1 MPAKQQVKQ
10 EDVKQEEVV
19 AVSTSAAETSTTM
32 TVEEAK
38 EEALRQVEF
47 YFHDSN
53 LPFDKFLFTL
63 TRKDPEGWVS
73 IATIASFK
81 RMHAIKNLLGL
92 DGIAEVLRGSKELLD
107 VSEDGANVRR
117 RKELVPVKDA
127 FDRSIYAKGFGEETE
142 TLQKD
147 LESFFNTFGKVN
159 SVRMRRDMEAA
170 TKTKPFKGSVFVEF
184 ADMDDRNKF
193 LSQAA
198 QKDPEQD
205 GGKGVSFQDKELV
218 VMSKDAYVKMKMEE
232 KGIDPSNNK
241 INRGSNAPKKFNAF
255 KEMNKRE
262 GGRAGDRKQQED
274 DKPNRSDPLEFE
286 YNGKQLTTRPDG
298 TVDPDAVEFPPKSV
312 LKFTGA
318 GEGGSWKD
326 LKDTLVTVHPTSF
339 VEFPAGA
346 VEGAVGFKEP
356 LSDEKLAEIK
366 SKNITVG
373 GKVVQ
378 FSRVDE
384 ETAKK
389 FYIERANFR
398 ASFMLDRRE
407 QDSQRGGD
415 RRGNGGYGRG
425 GRGGGGRGGGGRG
438 GGGRGG
444 GGRGGKFGRGGGGG
458 RGDGF
463 GSAGGDKR
471 KRDNDSSNDNRDDG
485 APPAIGKK
493 VKTEE

>member
-1 MPAKQQVKQ
+1 MSAEQIKQ
-10 EDVKQEEVV
+10 EVKQEEV
-19 AVSTSAAETSTTM
+19 APAASTSAPETSTTTTM

-38 EEALRQVEF
+38 DEALRQVEF

-63 TRKDPEGWVS
+63 TRKDPEGWVP

-81 RMHAIKNLLGL
+81 RMRTIKELLGL
-92 DGIAEVLRGSKELLD
+92 EGIAEALKASKELLD
-107 VSEDGANVRR
+107 VSEDGTKVRR
-117 RKELVPVKDA
+117 RKELVPVKDT
-127 FDRSIYAKGFGEETE
+127 FDRSVYAKGFGEETE
-142 TLQKD
+142 TLQKE

-159 SVRMRRDMEAA
+159 SVRMRRDMEAN
-170 TKTKPFKGSVFVEF
+170 TKPKPFKGSVFVEF
-184 ADMDDRNKF
+184 AEMDDRNKF
-193 LSQAA
+193 LAQAA

-205 GGKGVSFQDKELV
+205 GGKGITFQDKELV

-232 KGIDPSNNK
+232 KGIDPSTNK
-241 INRGSNAPKKFNAF
+241 INRGSDSAHKKFNAF
-255 KEMNKRE
+255 KEMKQRDGARGAKKEDNKP
-262 GGRAGDRKQQED
+262 K
-274 DKPNRSDPLEFE
+274 RSDPLEFE

-298 TVDPDAVEFPPKSV
+298 TVDPDAVTFPAGSV
-312 LKFTGA
+312 LKFSGA
-318 GEGGSWKD
+318 GEGGNWKD

-346 VEGAVGFKEP
+346 VEGAVGFKES

-373 GKVVQ
+373 GKVVE

-407 QDSQRGGD
+407 QDAQRGGQ
-415 RRGNGGYGRG
+415 RGNGSYTRG
-425 GRGGGGRGGGGRG
+425 GR
-438 GGGRGG
+438 
-444 GGRGGKFGRGGGGG
+444 GGRGGKFGRGGG
-458 RGDGF
+458 RGGF
-463 GSAGGDKR
+463 GRAGGDKR
-471 KRDNDSSNDNRDDG
+471 KRDNDSNNNNDG

-493 VKTEE
+493 AKTEE

>member
-1 MPAKQQVKQ
+1 MSAEQI
-10 EDVKQEEVV
+10 KQEEVIP
-19 AVSTSAAETSTTM
+19 AASTSATETSTNM
-32 TVEEAK
+32 TVDQAK

-63 TRKDPEGWVS
+63 TRKDPEGWVP

-81 RMHAIKNLLGL
+81 RMRGIKDLLGL
-92 DGIAEVLRGSKELLD
+92 EGIADALKASKELLD
-107 VSEDGANVRR
+107 VSEDGVNVRR

-127 FDRSIYAKGFGEETE
+127 FDRSVYAKGFGEETE
-142 TLQKD
+142 TLQKE

-170 TKTKPFKGSVFVEF
+170 TKPKPFKGSVFVEF

-193 LSQAA
+193 LAQAA
-198 QKDPEQD
+198 QKQPEHD
-205 GGKGVSFQDKELV
+205 GGKGVTFQDKELV

-232 KGIDPSNNK
+232 KGIDPSANK
-241 INRGSNAPKKFNAF
+241 INRGSDSAHKKFNAF

-262 GGRAGDRKQQED
+262 GGRGDRAKKEED
-274 DKPNRSDPLEFE
+274 NKPKRSDPLEFE

-298 TVDPDAVEFPPKSV
+298 TVDPDAVTFPSNSV

-318 GEGGSWKD
+318 GEGGNWKD
-326 LKDTLVTVHPTSF
+326 LKETLITVHPTSF
-339 VEFPAGA
+339 VEFPTGA
-346 VEGAVGFKEP
+346 VEGAVGFKES

-373 GKVVQ
+373 GNVVN
-378 FSRVDE
+378 FDRVDE

-407 QDSQRGGD
+407 QDAQRGGGF
-415 RRGNGGYGRG
+415 RGGNGGYSRG
-425 GRGGGGRGGGGRG
+425 GR
-438 GGGRGG
+438 
-444 GGRGGKFGRGGGGG
+444 GGRGGKFGRGGG
-458 RGDGF
+458 RGGF
-463 GSAGGDKR
+463 GRSGGDKR
-471 KRDNDSSNDNRDDG
+471 KRDNEASNNNNRDDG
-485 APPAIGKK
+485 APPTIGKK
-493 VKTEE
+493 PKTEE

>member
-1 MPAKQQVKQ
+1 MSAEQ
-10 EDVKQEEVV
+10 VKQEEVV
-19 AVSTSAAETSTTM
+19 APSTSAPETSAM

-63 TRKDPEGWVS
+63 TRKDPEGWAP

-81 RMHAIKNLLGL
+81 RMRAIKDLVGL
-92 DGIAEVLRGSKELLD
+92 DGIAEALRGSKELLD
-107 VSEDGANVRR
+107 VSEDGVSVRR

-142 TLQKD
+142 TLQKE
-147 LESFFNTFGKVN
+147 LESFFSTFGKVN

-170 TKTKPFKGSVFVEF
+170 TKPKPFKGSVFVEF
-184 ADMDDRNKF
+184 AEMDDRNNF

-198 QKDPEQD
+198 QKEPEQD
-205 GGKGVSFQDKELV
+205 GGKGITFQDKELV

-232 KGIDPSNNK
+232 KGIDPANNK
-241 INRGSNAPKKFNAF
+241 INRGSDAPKKFNAF
-255 KEMNKRE
+255 KEMNKRD
-262 GGRAGDRKQQED
+262 GARGGDRKQED
-274 DKPNRSDPLEFE
+274 NKPKRSDPLEFE

-298 TVDPDAVEFPPKSV
+298 TVDPDAVEFPANSV

-318 GEGGSWKD
+318 GEGGNWKD

-373 GKVVQ
+373 GNVVE

-415 RRGNGGYGRG
+415 RRGNGSYSRG
-425 GRGGGGRGGGGRG
+425 GR
-438 GGGRGG
+438 G
-444 GGRGGKFGRGGGGG
+444 GGRGGKFGRGGGRGGGFG
-458 RGDGF
+458 RG
-463 GSAGGDKR
+463 GGDKR
-471 KRDNDSSNDNRDDG
+471 KRDNDSSSNNRDDG

-493 VKTEE
+493 AKTEE